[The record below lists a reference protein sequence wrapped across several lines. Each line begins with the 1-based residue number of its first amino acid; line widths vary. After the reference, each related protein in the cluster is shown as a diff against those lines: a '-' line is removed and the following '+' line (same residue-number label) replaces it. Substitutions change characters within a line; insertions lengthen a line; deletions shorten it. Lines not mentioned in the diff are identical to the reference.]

1 MLQADKNALAQALRV
16 QMLSLQWRELEY
28 LHTNFL
34 NLATSSAL
42 LTGFGFAAV
51 SMTSDFHPEHRT
63 RDQTIWE
70 LSLSEWLDYAF
81 IQEMISTT
89 IFWAAGALALAMNL
103 LSLFISTV
111 SIMCGPGMALRG
123 PEGSV
128 VVAVRHLEL
137 QLKRALRFFGRGLVA
152 FTVSI
157 MAIGLRRL
165 NGVGF
170 AGGGASILIGLW
182 TVQQLGEYG
191 ADIAEKFYI
200 SPDRA
205 VRGMFVDHGDGQ
217 VHWQNTAD
225 ERAQTRVVAGWY
237 CFGREF
243 GRRVRRW
250 RPKGHGWATPIL
262 RLDKVIAFPY
272 LASEGRV
279 RALSE
284 SGNDAV
290 RERALLQK
298 LVMSAQGPIGSSSS
312 AHVGGGIAGA
322 AEQFDPSD
330 LLDSILGAANGMLGG
345 AEPAPS
351 PALGSSHAQLHQRRV
366 GSSDV
371 PHAVEMPN
379 IEVLRSGKARGGYH
393 RG

>member
-128 VVAVRHLEL
+128 VVAVRHLL
-137 QLKRALRFFGRGLVA
+137 
-152 FTVSI
+152 TC
-157 MAIGLRRL
+157 
-165 NGVGF
+165 F
-170 AGGGASILIGLW
+170 A
-182 TVQQLGEYG
+182 
-191 ADIAEKFYI
+191 
-200 SPDRA
+200 
-205 VRGMFVDHGDGQ
+205 
-217 VHWQNTAD
+217 
-225 ERAQTRVVAGWY
+225 
-237 CFGREF
+237 
-243 GRRVRRW
+243 
-250 RPKGHGWATPIL
+250 
-262 RLDKVIAFPY
+262 
-272 LASEGRV
+272 
-279 RALSE
+279 
-284 SGNDAV
+284 
-290 RERALLQK
+290 
-298 LVMSAQGPIGSSSS
+298 
-312 AHVGGGIAGA
+312 
-322 AEQFDPSD
+322 
-330 LLDSILGAANGMLGG
+330 
-345 AEPAPS
+345 
-351 PALGSSHAQLHQRRV
+351 
-366 GSSDV
+366 
-371 PHAVEMPN
+371 
-379 IEVLRSGKARGGYH
+379 EVTL
-393 RG
+393 